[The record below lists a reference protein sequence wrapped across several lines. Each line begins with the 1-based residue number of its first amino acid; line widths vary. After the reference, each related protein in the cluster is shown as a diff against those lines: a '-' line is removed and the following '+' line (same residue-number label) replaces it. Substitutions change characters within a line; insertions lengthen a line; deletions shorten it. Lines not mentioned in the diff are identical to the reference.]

1 MSDLSL
7 ANCEKILQRMV
18 EDYPVPLDMLTSE
31 DVPALKFLQ
40 AYAQVHAAHSQRQIY
55 EELAEIHD
63 LLNGMLEIQRVDVR

>member
-1 MSDLSL
+1 MTDLSL
-7 ANCEKILQRMV
+7 ANCEKILQRMY
-18 EDYPVPLDMLTSE
+18 DR
-31 DVPALKFLQ
+31 PASLMSDDLPTIQLVQ